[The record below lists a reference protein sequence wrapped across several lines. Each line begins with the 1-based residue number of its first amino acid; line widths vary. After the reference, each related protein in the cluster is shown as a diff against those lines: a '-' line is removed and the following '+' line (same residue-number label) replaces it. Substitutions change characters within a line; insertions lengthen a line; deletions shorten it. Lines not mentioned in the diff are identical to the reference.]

1 MSPDSSHPIPGEG
14 AGPTA
19 NGHSHI
25 TACIQ
30 MAPFNA
36 NPGTSRQRPTGGAHT
51 VEGRCLQEDDL
62 LEGINPLLGAH
73 SSIWAPYPVF
83 PQSALGA
90 RGNHSLVAGYGQQG
104 QRLILEMS
112 PGLLLQYP

>member
-14 AGPTA
+14 AGPTT
-19 NGHSHI
+19 NGHSYI

-51 VEGRCLQEDDL
+51 VEGWCLREDDL
-62 LEGINPLLGAH
+62 LGGIPLRCILYSFTLCSHMGSPGGRDH
-73 SSIWAPYPVF
+73 
-83 PQSALGA
+83 
-90 RGNHSLVAGYGQQG
+90 HSLVAGLSSGTGNRGSVLY
-104 QRLILEMS
+104 
-112 PGLLLQYP
+112 